1 MTKDCRRGDVFW
13 VELDPVRGAEMTK
26 TRPCVI
32 LSANEVN
39 QRRRTVVIIPLTST
53 VEQARFPLLIETPS
67 AGKGSK
73 VRTEQIR
80 VVDKGRLKG
89 LMGRVNDSD
98 LSDISRGVA
107 KVLAL
112 V

>member
-1 MTKDCRRGDVFW
+1 
-13 VELDPVRGAEMTK
+13 MTK
-26 TRPCVI
+26 TRPCII

-53 VEQARFPLLIETPS
+53 VEQAHFPLLIETPS

-89 LMGRVNDSD
+89 FMGRVNDND
-98 LSDISRGVA
+98 LSSISRGVA

-112 V
+112 A

>member
-1 MTKDCRRGDVFW
+1 MTSVCRRGDVFW

-26 TRPCVI
+26 TRPCIV

-39 QRRRTVVIIPLTST
+39 QRRRTVVIVPLTST
-53 VEQARFPLLIETPS
+53 AEQARFPLLIEAPS
-67 AGKGSK
+67 TGKGSK

-80 VVDKGRLKG
+80 VVDKARLKG
-89 LMGRVNDSD
+89 FMGRVNNSD
-98 LSDISRGVA
+98 LRNISHGVA

-112 V
+112 A

>member
-1 MTKDCRRGDVFW
+1 
-13 VELDPVRGAEMTK
+13 MTK
-26 TRPCVI
+26 TRPCII

-39 QRRRTVVIIPLTST
+39 QRRRTVVFIPLTST
-53 VEQARFPLLIETPS
+53 VEHARFPLLIETPS

-80 VVDKGRLKG
+80 VVDNVRLKG
-89 LMGRVNDSD
+89 FMARVDDSD
-98 LSDISRGVA
+98 LSNISSGVA

-112 V
+112 A

>member
-26 TRPCVI
+26 TRPCII

-39 QRRRTVVIIPLTST
+39 KRRRTVVIIPLTST
-53 VEQARFPLLIETPS
+53 VEQARFPLLIETLS

-89 LMGRVNDSD
+89 FLGRVNDSD

-112 V
+112 A

>member
-1 MTKDCRRGDVFW
+1 MTRECRRGDIFW
-13 VELDPVRGAEMTK
+13 VELDPARGSEMTK
-26 TRPCVI
+26 TRPCII

-39 QRRRTVVIIPLTST
+39 QRRRTVVIVPLTST
-53 VEQARFPLLIETPS
+53 LAEARFPLLIETPS

-80 VVDKGRLKG
+80 VVDKVRLKG
-89 LMGRVNDSD
+89 FMGRVNDSD

-112 V
+112 T